1 MRYHKKNRTDV
12 PSTGRAVRSG
22 RVPLVLA
29 LGGLLAAP
37 LACAGELSFA
47 DALAMLRQRNE
58 ALQAARAEVR
68 QRQEEVGAARG
79 LAWPKLEASAQYTRI
94 DEPIVIDLDPIRQ
107 VILSLHPNVPAAM
120 LPPFSVTAQDDTF
133 WKADVRASWPVYT
146 GGKITA
152 AQEAARAELRSAEAG
167 ERAAGETLASELAR
181 RYFALRLASRAR
193 TLRAEVV
200 ATIGQHARHARRLE
214 EEGMI
219 ARAERLHAEVA
230 LAEAERQLARSER
243 DVELARIALTAV
255 ISADDAEITA
265 ATPIAVLSTL
275 EPAAEFV
282 SQAEAANPNLARLR
296 AMREL
301 ATIGKRAEKAR
312 YLPDV
317 FVFGM
322 HELHPSDLTILEPG
336 WAVGVGASLTLFDGF
351 AREHRIA
358 AAKERETRVGALE
371 ARARRDIATLVE
383 KRYRE
388 LVTARELVA
397 TLGSTRELA
406 AENLRVRT
414 RAFEEGMGTSLEV
427 VDAQLAASRVELER
441 VLAGY
446 EFVVALAELLE
457 ASGQADRLPELL
469 ARADVEV
476 ER

>member
-1 MRYHKKNRTDV
+1 MKHHSENRTSV
-12 PSTGRAVRSG
+12 QPVSRRRRAA
-22 RVPLVLA
+22 PALA
-29 LGGLLAAP
+29 LGGLLVAP
-37 LACAGELSFA
+37 LAGAGEISFA
-47 DALAMLRQRNE
+47 DAVAMLRQRNE

-68 QRQEEVGAARG
+68 LRQEDVGAARG
-79 LAWPKLEASAQYTRI
+79 LAWPKLEAGWRYTRI

-107 VILSLHPNVPAAM
+107 VILSLHRNVPAAAV
-120 LPPFSVTAQDDTF
+120 PPFSLTVQDDTF
-133 WKADVRASWPVYT
+133 WKADVRASWTLFT
-146 GGKITA
+146 GGKLA
-152 AQEAARAELRSAEAG
+152 AAEDAARAELRAAEAG
-167 ERAAGETLASELAR
+167 ERATGETLASELAR
-181 RYFALRLASRAR
+181 RYFALRLAGRAR
-193 TLRAEVV
+193 AVRAAAADAV
-200 ATIGQHARHARRLE
+200 GQHAQHARRLE

-219 ARAERLHAEVA
+219 ARAERLHADMA

-243 DVELARIALTAV
+243 DEELARIALAAL
-255 ISADDAEITA
+255 ISSDEPDLA
-265 ATPIAVLSTL
+265 ASSPIAVLSTL
-275 EPAAEFV
+275 PPVADFLALAET
-282 SQAEAANPNLARLR
+282 SNPGLARLR

-301 ATIGKRAEKAR
+301 AAVGQRAEKAR

-322 HELHPSDLTILEPG
+322 HELHPSDLTLLEPR

-358 AAKERETRVGALE
+358 AARERETRLGALE

-388 LVTARELVA
+388 TVTARELVA
-397 TLGSTRELA
+397 TLGTTRELA

-441 VLAGY
+441 ALAGY

-457 ASGQADRLPELL
+457 ASGQSDRLPELL

>member
-1 MRYHKKNRTDV
+1 MPYQKENRTDV
-12 PSTGRAVRSG
+12 QSPGRAG
-22 RVPLVLA
+22 RTRRAALALA
-29 LGGLLAAP
+29 LGGMFVAP
-37 LACAGELSFA
+37 FARAGELSFA
-47 DALAMLRQRNE
+47 EALGMLRQRNE

-68 QRQEEVGAARG
+68 QRQEEVDAAQG
-79 LAWPKLEASAQYTRI
+79 LAWPRLEASARYTRI
-94 DEPIVIDLDPIRQ
+94 DEPVVIDLDPIRQ
-107 VILSLHPNVPAAM
+107 VILSLHSNVPAAAV
-120 LPPFSVTAQDDTF
+120 PPFTLTVQDDTF
-133 WKADVRASWPVYT
+133 WKADVKASWTLFT
-146 GGKITA
+146 GGKIAA
-152 AQEAARAELRSAEAG
+152 AQDAARAELRSAEAG
-167 ERAAGETLASELAR
+167 ERATGETLASELAR
-181 RYFALRLASRAR
+181 RYFALRLAGRAC
-193 TLRAEVV
+193 TVRAAVV
-200 ATIGQHARHARRLE
+200 DAIGQHVQHARRLE

-230 LAEAERQLARSER
+230 LAEAERHLARSER
-243 DVELARIALTAV
+243 DVELARIALAAV
-255 ISADDAEITA
+255 ISSDDAEVA
-265 ATPIAVLSTL
+265 ASTPIGVLSTL

-282 SQAEAANPNLARLR
+282 THAEASNPNLARLR

-301 ATIGKRAEKAR
+301 AAVGGRAEKAR
-312 YLPDV
+312 YVPDV

-383 KRYRE
+383 KHYRE
-388 LVTARELVA
+388 MVTARELVA
-397 TLGSTRELA
+397 RLGRTRELA

-441 VLAGY
+441 AMAGY
-446 EFVVALAELLE
+446 DFVVALAELLE
-457 ASGQADRLPELL
+457 ASGQADRLPELV
-469 ARADVEV
+469 AKADVEV

>member
-1 MRYHKKNRTDV
+1 VPYQIQNRTGALAARR
-12 PSTGRAVRSG
+12 PGRWG
-22 RVPLVLA
+22 RIALALA
-29 LGGLLAAP
+29 LGGLLGSPFARAA
-37 LACAGELSFA
+37 ELSYA
-47 DALAMLRQRNE
+47 DALALLQERNE

-79 LAWPKLEASAQYTRI
+79 LRWPKLEASAQYTRI

-120 LPPFSVTAQDDTF
+120 LPPFSVTAQDETF
-133 WKADVRASWPVYT
+133 WKADVRASWPIYT

-243 DVELARIALTAV
+243 DVELARIALAAV
-255 ISADDAEITA
+255 ISVDDAEVAA
-265 ATPIAVLSTL
+265 ATPIAVLSEL
-275 EPAAEFV
+275 APATEFV
-282 SQAEAANPNLARLR
+282 GQAEAANPNLARLR

-301 ATIGKRAEKAR
+301 AAVGRRAEKAR

-317 FVFGM
+317 FLFGM
-322 HELHPSDLTILEPG
+322 HELHPSDLTLLEPG

-351 AREHRIA
+351 ARRHRVA
-358 AAKERETRVGALE
+358 AAREREERVGALE
-371 ARARRDIATLVE
+371 ARAVRDIATLVE

-397 TLGSTRELA
+397 TLGTTRELA

-427 VDAQLAASRVELER
+427 VDAQLAANRVELER
-441 VLAGY
+441 ALAGY

-457 ASGQADRLPELL
+457 ASGQSGRLPELL
-469 ARADVEV
+469 AAADVEV
-476 ER
+476 E